1 MQQMFQVL
9 FWNFYLV
16 IPASVTDIQFIQND
30 NQDKC
35 NGTRRV
41 QWKEINTGNC
51 LVKYTIQF
59 IDDGDNRRNVSS
71 IVGDF
76 YCTNEYDNATTVI
89 LWATFR
95 GRQSIKSQMT
105 FLSTTT
111 KQPSSSPS
119 TAAVSSTQ
127 QGI

>member
-16 IPASVTDIQFIQND
+16 IPAPVTDIQFIQND

-35 NGTRRV
+35 NGTRHV
-41 QWKEINTGNC
+41 QWKIINTGIC
-51 LVKYTIQF
+51 LMKYTIQF
-59 IDDGDNRRNVSS
+59 IDNRDNRRNVSS

-76 YCTNEYDNATTVI
+76 YCTNEYDNATSVI

-95 GRQSIKSQMT
+95 GRQGIKSQMT
-105 FLSTTT
+105 LLSTTT

-119 TAAVSSTQ
+119 TTAASSTQ